1 MRKSLVTN
9 NEIFQYVHAKCYPQI
24 FTQVEKRGIY
34 LKNEFLITFKT
45 RKDERQK
52 AKINQQQ

>member
-1 MRKSLVTN
+1 MKYFNMSTLNVIHKLRK
-9 NEIFQYVHAKCYPQI
+9 
-24 FTQVEKRGIY
+24 VEKRGIY

-45 RKDERQK
+45 RKDERRK